1 MTETYRKVQ
10 WLCWTAYLIALP
22 ASWSWLPEMV
32 GDDGKQISRG
42 AYIAIMLVTAL
53 PLPWVMSGGLLKWL
67 RRHPSQLNLPHKDY
81 WLAPE
86 RADATWV
93 RLDALMLRLGWM
105 IWSLL
110 ALIHYRAVAERPGVP
125 DVPGGPGDQAV
136 LPSLPESA
144 FEITMFALVILVLAD
159 VLRSTLAWRVP
170 KAQLE
175 TFRARQTRD
184 PPEAAG
190 KHPIRQPARP
200 GQPSRGPGRGEPR

>member
-1 MTETYRKVQ
+1 MNEFSRKLQLLAWV
-10 WLCWTAYLIALP
+10 AYLTALP
-22 ASWSWLPEMV
+22 ASWAWLPEML
-32 GDDGKQISRG
+32 GDDGKQATKV
-42 AYIAIMLVTAL
+42 AYVSIMLITAL
-53 PLPWVMSGGLLKWL
+53 PLPWAMCGGLLKWL

-110 ALIHYRAVAERPGVP
+110 ALIHYRSVAERP

-136 LPSLPESA
+136 FHALPETA

-170 KAQLE
+170 KARLE
-175 TFRARQTRD
+175 AFRARQTRD
-184 PPEAAG
+184 PAEAAG
-190 KHPIRQPARP
+190 KRPIRRPALP
-200 GQPSRGPGRGEPR
+200 GQPSQGPGRGEPR

>member
-1 MTETYRKVQ
+1 MNQFSRKLQ
-10 WLCWTAYLIALP
+10 ILAWLAYLIALP
-22 ASWSWLPEMV
+22 ASWAWLPNMV
-32 GDDGKQISRG
+32 GDDGKQVDK
-42 AYIAIMLVTAL
+42 AVYITIMLVTAL
-53 PLPWVMSGGLLKWL
+53 PLPWAMCGGLLKWL

-136 LPSLPESA
+136 LPALSETA
-144 FEITMFALVILVLAD
+144 FEITMFALVCLVLAD

-170 KAQLE
+170 
-175 TFRARQTRD
+175 RARLEAFHAQQTCDSTEAGGKRPVRR
-184 PPEAAG
+184 PP
-190 KHPIRQPARP
+190 RP
-200 GQPSRGPGRGEPR
+200 GQPSRRSGHGEPR